1 MPSLLCRFA
10 AIRGSVYTDCIMAEG
25 LGLSFFAL
33 FIVELYLY
41 VITGQKRHAA
51 GAMVL
56 YLIVKKRKLLK
67 TEQQIQG
74 VIEYQDRIEQIGH
87 SLIFVFIVMTGI
99 AVNSVAVGVT
109 IFTQP
114 RYMLYNMGL
123 FYTAG
128 CMLLYDIISLRMASN
143 GR

>member
-25 LGLSFFAL
+25 LGLSFFVL

-109 IFTQP
+109 IFTQL

>member
-1 MPSLLCRFA
+1 
-10 AIRGSVYTDCIMAEG
+10 MAEG
-25 LGLSFFAL
+25 LGLSFFVL

>member
-25 LGLSFFAL
+25 LGLSFFVL

>member
-25 LGLSFFAL
+25 LGLSFFVL

-114 RYMLYNMGL
+114 RYMLYNTGL

>member
-1 MPSLLCRFA
+1 
-10 AIRGSVYTDCIMAEG
+10 
-25 LGLSFFAL
+25 
-33 FIVELYLY
+33 
-41 VITGQKRHAA
+41 
-51 GAMVL
+51 MVL

>member
-1 MPSLLCRFA
+1 
-10 AIRGSVYTDCIMAEG
+10 MAEG
-25 LGLSFFAL
+25 LGLSFFVL

-41 VITGQKRHAA
+41 VITGQKHHAA